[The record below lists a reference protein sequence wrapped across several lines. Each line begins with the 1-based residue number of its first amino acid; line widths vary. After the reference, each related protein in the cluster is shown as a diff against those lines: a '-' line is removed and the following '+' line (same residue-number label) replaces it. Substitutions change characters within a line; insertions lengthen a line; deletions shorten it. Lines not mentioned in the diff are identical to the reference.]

1 MRRIFLQIC
10 SIYPQA
16 FFRYDG
22 PMIKAEITDK
32 ELLDQLDSIEKDGM
46 TVFVMA
52 DGLFRGA
59 LYNGTRMVNQMR
71 QNHHLGILETLVLG
85 QAELCT
91 ALLIQTMKGR
101 EHLTFRYDTK
111 GPAAGFSVEADSSGY
126 VRGHLFQNPI
136 PVEKPLE
143 SWDLAPFFGEGTLS
157 ISRMGE
163 GMKQAQTG
171 TVEIRH
177 KNIAKDLAWY
187 FAQSEQVHTAF
198 NTSIQ
203 FDKQGRVIGAGALFL
218 QAVPGAGGKS
228 KASAQTADSGN
239 EDTEAK
245 TAELIARA
253 ENAFRACPS
262 LGTWFAE
269 KGKREDIIHGLFR
282 EFAPTS
288 VLERDIIFDCPC
300 SKEHFADAVRHL
312 PASELADILANDPDP
327 LEITCHNCGSVYH
340 IEKDLL
346 R

>member
-1 MRRIFLQIC
+1 
-10 SIYPQA
+10 
-16 FFRYDG
+16 
-22 PMIKAEITDK
+22 MIKAAITDK
-32 ELLDQLDSIEKDGM
+32 ELTEKLDTIEKDGM

-52 DGLFRGA
+52 DGQFRGA

-85 QAELCT
+85 QAELCA

-101 EHLTFRYDTK
+101 EHLTFRYDTN
-111 GPAAGFSVEADSSGY
+111 GPAAGFAVEADSTGY

-143 SWDLAPFFGEGTLS
+143 NWNLAPFFGDGTLT
-157 ISRMGE
+157 ISRLGE

-171 TVEIRH
+171 TVEIMHR
-177 KNIAKDLAWY
+177 NIAKDLAWY

-228 KASAQTADSGN
+228 KTSAQTADSGS
-239 EDTEAK
+239 EDKDSIAT
-245 TAELIARA
+245 ELIGRV

-262 LGTWFAE
+262 LGTWFSE
-269 KGKREDIIHGLFR
+269 NGKREDIIHGLFR
-282 EFAPTS
+282 EFSPVS
-288 VLERDIIFDCPC
+288 VLDRDIIFDCPC
-300 SKEHFADAVRHL
+300 SEAHFVDAVRHL
-312 PASELADILANDPDP
+312 PKAELEDILKNDSDP

-340 IEKDLL
+340 IHKDQL